1 MRLPGQCLLWV
12 HPADEVEPVVGR
24 PGSMSFWI
32 PTGLRKGGPQA
43 GWKSALGV
51 HHFSLQ
57 GLCLGLHLSKIP
69 LSGSPWTRQRP
80 RWLLLPISSQKA
92 WDAVL
97 SPGRYWQGSSLPSH
111 YPPHQAST
119 EVAAMRTGRRDP
131 RCTWAV
137 GDCKLERKGAHIFRT
152 YVQTGRHSCSWVTA
166 QYGASG

>member
-43 GWKSALGV
+43 AWKSALGV

-69 LSGSPWTRQRP
+69 LSWLSLDQAKAPLAAAPHLQPEGLGCSALPRQILAGQFITFP
-80 RWLLLPISSQKA
+80 
-92 WDAVL
+92 
-97 SPGRYWQGSSLPSH
+97 LPSTPGQH
-111 YPPHQAST
+111 
-119 EVAAMRTGRRDP
+119 
-131 RCTWAV
+131 
-137 GDCKLERKGAHIFRT
+137 
-152 YVQTGRHSCSWVTA
+152 
-166 QYGASG
+166 